1 MLLELIRMLDLENS
15 KSALHLTKMIQKD
28 APQNMK
34 EVSVIGKLQQDVD
47 VILRKQR
54 QKCSQ

>member
-1 MLLELIRMLDLENS
+1 MLDLENS

>member
-1 MLLELIRMLDLENS
+1 MLDLENS
-15 KSALHLTKMIQKD
+15 KSALHLTKMIPRD
-28 APQNMK
+28 APQKMK